1 MAEDGPLQF
10 KVNRL
15 VNFCFP
21 GGIQES
27 LQDQQNNLQ
36 TRALLTVDNVKHFLE
51 LFTNFQGHFPCLHM
65 PTFDLIESYDGLILA
80 IICIGAVYSHRV
92 LEGQVRNLM
101 QRTKYGIERTS
112 SIFRNSASD
121 MDLRRGMPSDRELQ
135 ELQALLMLSVQLIW
149 HGGSV
154 ERASTRAGMIRLFS
168 FARQYGMLEL
178 AGLGNEA
185 YSYLHNIADGKAV

>member
-1 MAEDGPLQF
+1 MNSIFPLQVLGLTVRLVPPIWNLDMSEDGPLQF
-10 KVNRL
+10 KVNQL

-101 QRTKYGIERTS
+101 QRTKCGIERTS
-112 SIFRNSASD
+112 SIFLQFGVGHGFTARYAVGYGVARASSASYVINTTH
-121 MDLRRGMPSDRELQ
+121 LARR
-135 ELQALLMLSVQLIW
+135 
-149 HGGSV
+149 
-154 ERASTRAGMIRLFS
+154 
-168 FARQYGMLEL
+168 
-178 AGLGNEA
+178 LG
-185 YSYLHNIADGKAV
+185 